1 MFILFNNQVNG
12 SMNIQQIVDFSQA
25 LTEAERYRPAAE
37 KILKGEPDQVV
48 YNHYSS
54 PCSQFA
60 AGVWEGAAGQWTV
73 NYTEHEYCEIV
84 QGVSVLRDEQ
94 GGAKTLRAGDRF
106 VIPAGF
112 KGTWEVLEPCRKIYV
127 MFEQK

>member
-1 MFILFNNQVNG
+1 MTISSIIDFAQV
-12 SMNIQQIVDFSQA
+12 

-37 KILKGEPDQVV
+37 KILKGEPDQAV

-54 PCSQFA
+54 PCGQFA
-60 AGVWEGAAGQWTV
+60 AGVWEGAVGQWTV
-73 NYTEHEYCEIV
+73 SYTEHEYCEIV
-84 QGVSVLRDEQ
+84 HGVSVLRDKD
-94 GGAKTLRAGDRF
+94 GDAKTLRAGDRF

-112 KGTWEVLEPCRKIYV
+112 QGTWEVLEPCRKIYV

>member
-1 MFILFNNQVNG
+1 MFILLNNNRSRTMSIDSIIDFAQV
-12 SMNIQQIVDFSQA
+12 

-37 KILKGEPDQVV
+37 KILKGEPDQAV

-54 PCSQFA
+54 PCGQFA
-60 AGVWEGAAGQWTV
+60 AGVWEGEVGQWTV

-84 QGVSVLRDEQ
+84 QGVSVLRDQ
-94 GGAKTLRAGDRF
+94 DGGAKTLRAGDRF

-112 KGTWEVLEPCRKIYV
+112 IGTWEVLEPCRKIYV